1 MQDRYVEN
9 NGIRLHY
16 INQEGDEYTRTPLVY
31 VPGLLGTADSL
42 REEIPLLG
50 ARRIVSLSRRGHGKS
65 DAPSARYGFQEFVS
79 DLKAVIDDTHIER
92 LHLMAYSAGVPMA
105 LQYALNHPEK
115 VVSLLL
121 LDFPARY
128 PAYTESWAAR
138 TKARYEYP
146 AHVIEAIQRDAEDV
160 QLWSEL
166 HRIKCPVRLI
176 FGERS
181 QAITEQE
188 LKDYQRYIPHIDIVR
203 FRESGHQIWKP
214 DYQRFITAVTDFF
227 NHVDEDND

>member
-1 MQDRYVEN
+1 MQDRFVEN
-9 NGIRLHY
+9 NGVKLHY

-31 VPGLLGTADSL
+31 VPGMFGSADNL

-50 ARRIVSLSRRGHGKS
+50 ARRIISLSRRGHGKS
-65 DAPSARYGFQEFVS
+65 DAPHVRYGFHEFVS
-79 DLKAVIDDTHIER
+79 DIKTVIDDTHIDH

-105 LQYALNHPEK
+105 LQYTLNNPDK

-128 PAYTESWAAR
+128 PAYSQSWVAK
-138 TKARYEYP
+138 TKARHEYP
-146 AHVIEAIQRDAEDV
+146 AHVVEAIQRDAEDI

-166 HRIKCPVRLI
+166 NQITCPVRLI
-176 FGERS
+176 FGEQS

-188 LKDYQRYIPHIDIVR
+188 LADYKRYLPHIDIVR

-214 DYQRFITAVTDFF
+214 DYQRFITAINDFF
-227 NHVDEDND
+227 NHLEKDRT